1 MLQINIL
8 NSMFVLILLICFSC
22 TPRQEKANDIVNKW
36 LHQEIKF
43 SDSINPPQD
52 SIWQIML
59 DKEFKLLTIIDTNNC
74 TGCRLKLYEWD
85 RCIKEIDTVNS
96 NVAFLFVVH
105 VKNYSVVDIIK
116 KQNKFTYPIFYDY
129 KNKIGQ
135 LNKFPTNPRFQT
147 FLLDKNN
154 KVVLLGNPIG
164 NHRMWKL
171 YKQVLTQANT

>member
-1 MLQINIL
+1 MLQIIIL
-8 NSMFVLILLICFSC
+8 NSMVVLILLICFSF

-85 RCIKEIDTVNS
+85 RCIKEIDTDN
-96 NVAFLFVVH
+96 
-105 VKNYSVVDIIK
+105 
-116 KQNKFTYPIFYDY
+116 
-129 KNKIGQ
+129 
-135 LNKFPTNPRFQT
+135 
-147 FLLDKNN
+147 
-154 KVVLLGNPIG
+154 
-164 NHRMWKL
+164 
-171 YKQVLTQANT
+171 